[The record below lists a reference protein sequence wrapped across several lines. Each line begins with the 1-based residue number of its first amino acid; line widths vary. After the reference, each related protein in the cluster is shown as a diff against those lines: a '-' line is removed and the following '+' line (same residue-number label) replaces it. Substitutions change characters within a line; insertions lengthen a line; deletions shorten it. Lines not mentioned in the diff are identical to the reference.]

1 MQSDTS
7 PYLIWGKKKML
18 KLLFVSAIL
27 NHWLYPHFFDVA
39 VTKLSNLIAN
49 FPEMLSDFLQNY
61 SSGVLIN
68 LFCKIYNLVSKII
81 QLYYFWTPVVLS

>member
-1 MQSDTS
+1 MQSGTS

-49 FPEMLSDFLQNY
+49 FPEMLSDFFTKLFLWCSYQSFLQN
-61 SSGVLIN
+61 I
-68 LFCKIYNLVSKII
+68 
-81 QLYYFWTPVVLS
+81 